1 MEEQEEKKK
10 MDKSA
15 ATAGAD
21 QTPDKAVQLPGVGR
35 SDTPSLNKTGGPE
48 NDAAAAQEALGEDEP
63 EDFWSVKRPFWG

>member
-1 MEEQEEKKK
+1 
-10 MDKSA
+10 MDQSA

-48 NDAAAAQEALGEDEP
+48 NDAAAAQEVLVSEEP
-63 EDFWSVKRPFWG
+63 EDF